1 MGKRLYFAGGEIV
14 FYRWVNSDSARIRK
28 YIFFCYR
35 LGAIPH
41 FLPEEIAVLSR
52 QDEGISA
59 FSKSPFDEAGP
70 SVR

>member
-1 MGKRLYFAGGEIV
+1 MGERLYFAGGEIV
-14 FYRWVNSDSARIRK
+14 FYRWMNSAHIQK
-28 YIFFCYR
+28 YIFFCDG

-41 FLPEEIAVLSR
+41 FLPQEIAVLSR